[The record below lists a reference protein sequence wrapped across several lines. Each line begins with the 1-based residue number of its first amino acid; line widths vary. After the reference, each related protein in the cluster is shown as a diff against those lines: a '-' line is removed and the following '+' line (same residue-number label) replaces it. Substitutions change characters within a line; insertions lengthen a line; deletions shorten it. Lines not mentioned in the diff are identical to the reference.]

1 MNQLGLPSSSD
12 AHLHIRELHDADLS
26 FVVELWREVDLVRPW
41 NDPEGDFRGALAGE
55 TSAVLGAEID
65 GTLVGTAMV
74 GFDGHRG
81 WLYYVAVSPSV
92 QRQGV
97 GSALTKA
104 GEKWLAA
111 RGSKKVQ
118 LMVRTGNDDAGLF
131 YGALDYVPSEV
142 AVLAKWLTP
151 DET

>member
-1 MNQLGLPSSSD
+1 VN
-12 AHLHIRELHDADLS
+12 IRELSEQDLTTA
-26 FVVELWREVDLVRPW
+26 VDLWRVVDLVRPW
-41 NDPEGDFRGALAGE
+41 NDPEGDFRSALAGD
-55 TSAVLGAEID
+55 TSAILGAEID

-97 GSALTKA
+97 GSALTRA
-104 GEKWLAA
+104 GEEWLAA

-118 LMVRTGNDDAGLF
+118 LMVRTGNDDAGHF
-131 YGALDYVPSEV
+131 YSALDYVPSDV
-142 AVLAKWLTP
+142 TVLAKWLTH
-151 DET
+151 EAT